1 MERSGEVFQM
11 QQETWRLLFLSDVV
25 DCGKEA
31 CTVISLPLLRWTET
45 ETETERSVRGNAMK
59 EKLDKREEE

>member
-11 QQETWRLLFLSDVV
+11 QHETWRLLFLSDVV
-25 DCGKEA
+25 DRGKEA
-31 CTVISLPLLRWTET
+31 CTVISLPLLRWT